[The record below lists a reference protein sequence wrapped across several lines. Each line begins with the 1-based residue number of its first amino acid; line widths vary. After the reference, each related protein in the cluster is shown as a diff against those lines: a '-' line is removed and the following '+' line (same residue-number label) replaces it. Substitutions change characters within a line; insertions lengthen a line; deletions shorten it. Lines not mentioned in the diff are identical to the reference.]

1 MEIKFRDPPCQYFG
15 KCGGCSLQNIANY
28 HEYQFEQLKQQ
39 LQELSFLNLNEL
51 YVIPERTR
59 RRASFRVYNKKL
71 SFNLVASNQ
80 SISISECLLLE
91 DSINQMISP
100 INALLKKI
108 KIKIEEMSVTSSN
121 TGLELLF
128 ISNENSNL
136 ETDLLLTSFAKE
148 QNIARIAWKKN
159 KSSPYTIVQFR
170 PLQLRMDNIN
180 IDLPI
185 NCFLQVSRESHLA
198 MKDIILKHIESDKKI
213 LELYCGVGS
222 FTVFLAKKAQVTAIE
237 GGEDSIKS
245 LDAVAKRYN
254 LPINAIKRDLYQT
267 PMLADELDKYSQIVI
282 NPPRNGATPQIKQIA
297 ISSNIKKVILVS
309 CSVENF
315 IRDVKIL
322 LKENFVLESIY
333 PIDQFLYSKHLEL
346 VAVLSTHSN

>member
-1 MEIKFRDPPCQYFG
+1 MEIKFRDPPCQYFS

-28 HEYQFEQLKQQ
+28 HEYKLEQLKQP
-39 LQELSFLNLNEL
+39 LQELPFLKLHDL
-51 YVIPERTR
+51 YVINERTR
-59 RRASFRVYNKKL
+59 RRASFRVSNKKL

-80 SISISECLLLE
+80 SIAIDQCLLLE
-91 DSINQMISP
+91 DHINQLIFP
-100 INALLKKI
+100 INLLLKKI
-108 KIKIEEMSVTSSN
+108 KIKIEEISFTNSD

-128 ISNENSNL
+128 ISNDKSDL
-136 ETDLLLTSFAKE
+136 DTDLLLTSFAKE
-148 QNIARIAWKKN
+148 KNIARIAWKKN

-170 PLQLRMDNIN
+170 PVQLRMDNIS

-185 NCFLQVSRESHLA
+185 NCFLQVSKESHLV
-198 MKDIILKHIESDKKI
+198 MKDIILKHIDRDKKI

-222 FTVFLAKKAQVTAIE
+222 FTVFLAKKANVTAIE
-237 GGEDSIKS
+237 GNEDSIKS

-267 PMLADELDKYSQIVI
+267 PMLTDELDKYTQVVI

-297 ISSNIKKVILVS
+297 MSSNIKKVILVS

-315 IRDVKIL
+315 IRDAKIL
-322 LKENFVLESIY
+322 LKENFVLENIY

-346 VAVLSTHSN
+346 IAILSCR